1 MYRGGLVVGFG
12 VGVGGISASDNCSN
26 CGGGAGGLEFHI
38 GAMVNPRL
46 AVMFEGWGLA
56 RPVDGGGTLTNS
68 MGGGALQFW
77 VNDVFWLKGV
87 LGFGTIR
94 VSYDDGY
101 YYSYGSVSE
110 SALGDRRRRRL
121 RDHAVAQLRPRS
133 AAAGRP
139 HGLRLRRGE
148 QPRR

>member
-1 MYRGGLVVGFG
+1 MVGFG
-12 VGVGGISASDNCSN
+12 LGVGGISAQDCSN

-38 GAMVNPRL
+38 GAMVNPRM

-68 MGGGALQFW
+68 MFGGALQFW
-77 VNDVFWLKGV
+77 LNDVFWLKGL

-94 VSYDDGY
+94 VSYDDSY

-110 SALGDRRRRRL
+110 SAL
-121 RDHAVAQLRPRS
+121 AVG
-133 AAAGRP
+133 AAAGFEIMQS
-139 HGLRLRRGE
+139 HNFALDLQLRVAHMAYDFGGANNVAVMVGFNWY
-148 QPRR
+148 